1 MPGYPE
7 GTPGD
12 SICQVYDSIKWVHQA
27 AGEISGSPVYIP
39 TGYGAGETIVAT
51 NAGTVESVQ
60 DKQGVMTLKWKVDVG
75 SPVGLQIVA
84 PATFKS
90 YEDLFRKRCASQ
102 QFDES

>member
-90 YEDLFRKRCASQ
+90 YEDYFSKKRRKKI
-102 QFDES
+102 